1 VELVTLA
8 LIIAGSLALFISR
21 LVPYEITAILIVSAL
36 AISGILS
43 PAEALLGFSSTATI
57 TIAAMFVIGAGLG
70 RTGVVDAMA
79 TRLTRHAPTNLTTL
93 LLVMAGVVGLTSAF
107 VSNTPVVVILVP
119 VVLSLCR
126 KSNIPPSRLFLPL
139 SYFAILGGTCTLIGT
154 STNILID
161 DLYRRAGGPGFH
173 IFTFAPVGSV
183 YLVVGVLAIVL
194 LARHTLPERASL
206 ASLIPAERKARFVTE
221 VVVTAGAP
229 IAGHRVGEVFRP
241 GSPVRLLEL
250 IRGEEIF
257 LGARA
262 SEQHLEPDDALIV
275 EGTPQEISAFLSRF
289 AGVELASVVEDEQ
302 RVPMKTLQL
311 RLVEAVVLPD
321 APFDGRYVRDLGLNR
336 LYGVKVMAVQ
346 RHGRQH
352 RYQIRAMRLHGGDVM
367 LLQADDHGLAALRE
381 QGALMIV
388 EGVEE
393 TVHLHRK
400 LPIAVAIMVAFII
413 ATGFFRVPLVVAA
426 LLGAA
431 LMVMTRCL
439 RVDEAV
445 RSLDFSTLLLL
456 AGTIPLGVAM
466 LKTGLAP
473 VIVKAILV
481 LVGNSP
487 PWVLLSTLY
496 IITAVMTSF
505 LSNHAAA
512 VLLTPIAIDMA
523 ANLGIDPRALLI
535 AVAFGASACFST
547 PIGYQTN
554 AIVMGPGGYTFGDYL
569 RIGLPLTLIMW
580 IAATVLIPMFWPL
593 VAVTP

>member
-1 VELVTLA
+1 MEPLILA
-8 LIIAGSLALFISR
+8 LIIAGSLALFVSR
-21 LVPYEITAILIVSAL
+21 LVPYEITAILIVTAL
-36 AISGILS
+36 AASGILS

-57 TIAAMFVIGAGLG
+57 TIAAMFVVGAGLG
-70 RTGVVDAMA
+70 RTGAVDALA
-79 TRLTRHAPTNLTTL
+79 AGLSRRAPRSLTKL
-93 LLVMAGVVGLTSAF
+93 LLMLAGIVGLTSAF
-107 VSNTPVVVILVP
+107 VNNTPVVVIMVP
-119 VVLSLCR
+119 VLLSICR
-126 KSNIPPSRLFLPL
+126 KGWVLPSRLFLPM

-161 DLYRRAGGPGFH
+161 DLFRRAGGPGFH
-173 IFTFAPVGSV
+173 IFDFTPVGVV
-183 YLVVGVLAIVL
+183 YLIVGVLAVVL

-221 VVVTAGAP
+221 LVVTPAAP
-229 IAGHRVGEVFRP
+229 IAHRRVGEIFKP
-241 GSPVRLLEL
+241 DSPVRLLEL

-257 LGARA
+257 LAGRA
-262 SEQHLEPDDALIV
+262 GEQQLQPDDALIV

-321 APFDGRYVRDLGLNR
+321 APFVGRYVRDLGLNR

-393 TVHLHRK
+393 TVHLRRK
-400 LPIAVAIMVAFII
+400 LPIAVAIMAALVI

-439 RVDEAV
+439 RMDEAV

-473 VIVKAILV
+473 VIVRATLD
-481 LVGNSP
+481 LVGHSP

-496 IITAVMTSF
+496 IITGILTAF

-523 ANLGIDPRALLI
+523 ARLGLDPRPLLI

-554 AIVMGPGGYTFGDYL
+554 AIVMGPGGYTFSDYL

-580 IAATVLIPMFWPL
+580 ITATVLIPLFWPL
-593 VAVTP
+593 APVGP